1 MATNNWYECKVV
13 MAKQLEDG
21 TKKKTT
27 ENYLVNA
34 INCTEAEAR
43 VIEKLSPYCNGD
55 MSVPDIKNVKYS
67 EIIRTEDEQADK
79 YYKVKFSLI
88 VIDEDDGTEKK
99 SSYCCLVQASN
110 LQNAISAFTEAMR
123 DSMNDYEINA
133 VQETKIKDV
142 FSTNNQ

>member
-1 MATNNWYECKVV
+1 MVTNNWYECKVI

-34 INCTEAEAR
+34 VNCTEAEAR
-43 VIEKLSPYCNGD
+43 AIEELSPYCNGD

-67 EIIRTEDEQADK
+67 EVIRTEDEQADK
-79 YYKVKFSLI
+79 YYKVKVSFI
-88 VIDEDDGTEKK
+88 FIDEDDTEKK
-99 SSYCCLVQASN
+99 SSCYYLVQASN
-110 LQNAISAFTEAMR
+110 LQNAIKAFIDAMK

-133 VQETKIKDV
+133 VQETKIKYV
-142 FSTNNQ
+142 FSTNK

>member
-1 MATNNWYECKVV
+1 MVTNNWYECKVI

-21 TKKKTT
+21 TRKKVTG
-27 ENYLVNA
+27 NYLVNA

-43 VIEKLSPYCNGD
+43 VIEELTPYCNGD

-67 EIIRTEDEQADK
+67 EIISSEDEQADK
-79 YYKVKFSLI
+79 YFKVKFSLI
-88 VIDEDDGTEKK
+88 LIDEDDDTEKK
-99 SSYCCLVQASN
+99 SSCYCLVQASS
-110 LQNAISAFTEAMR
+110 LQNAIKAFIDAMK

-142 FSTNNQ
+142 FSTNK

>member
-1 MATNNWYECKVV
+1 MVTKNWYECKVI

-34 INCTEAEAR
+34 VNCTEAEAR
-43 VIEKLSPYCNGD
+43 VIEELSPYCNGD

-67 EIIRTEDEQADK
+67 EIISSEDEQADR
-79 YYKVKFSLI
+79 YYKVKVSFI
-88 VIDEDDGTEKK
+88 FIDEDDTEKK
-99 SSYCCLVQASN
+99 SSCYYLVQANN
-110 LQNAISAFTEAMR
+110 LQNAIKSFIDAMR
-123 DSMNDYEINA
+123 DCMNDYEINA

>member
-1 MATNNWYECKVV
+1 MVTKNWYECKVI

-34 INCTEAEAR
+34 VNCTEAEAR
-43 VIEKLSPYCNGD
+43 VIEELSPYCNGD

-67 EIIRTEDEQADK
+67 EIISSEDEQADR
-79 YYKVKFSLI
+79 YYKVKVSFI
-88 VIDEDDGTEKK
+88 FIDEDDTEKK
-99 SSYCCLVQASN
+99 SSCYYLVQANN
-110 LQNAISAFTEAMR
+110 LQNANKAFIDAMR
-123 DSMNDYEINA
+123 DCMNDYEINA